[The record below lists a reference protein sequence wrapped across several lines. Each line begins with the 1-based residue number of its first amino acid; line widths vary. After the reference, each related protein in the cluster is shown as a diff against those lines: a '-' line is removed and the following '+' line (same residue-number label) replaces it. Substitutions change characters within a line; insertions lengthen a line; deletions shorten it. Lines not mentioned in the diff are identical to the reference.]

1 MLEEELKDI
10 AFYFFAALSGIFL
23 YISLASLFPVLQ
35 DMIDDQV
42 VIGKIPTRD
51 YDVSMILGYF
61 DDGQESH
68 RGQQM
73 RRLFLAN
80 LGFLTAMG
88 LVLPLVYFE
97 EDLQKNLSLIHI

>member
-42 VIGKIPTRD
+42 IIGKISTQN
-51 YDVSMILGYF
+51 YDVSMVKGTSMTVKKATVVNRCDDYF
-61 DDGQESH
+61 S
-68 RGQQM
+68 
-73 RRLFLAN
+73 
-80 LGFLTAMG
+80 LT
-88 LVLPLVYFE
+88 
-97 EDLQKNLSLIHI
+97 